1 MLGHGLNAEQAQ
13 KVWQPFLEWV
23 KNSPDGYSL
32 KKPVTIGAAPA
43 RHFWDAQW
51 WNEHWPEVIL
61 PRTNFMVGLL
71 DDVLVHVAQ
80 PIIRQDQRP
89 EAKPNS
95 YWWEGNTGE
104 CSWFIWG
111 YESLWLPDS
120 LLANDEQQQRLAD
133 ALFAASRIWGIE
145 LHCNKGL
152 GGAPAE
158 AVGWAKDTATNP
170 SVLNAFTLA
179 IVADGQGPAY
189 PGIPGH
195 EPQLDNGRKAAERI
209 DRCVD
214 ELRKVAPNGGA
225 YCSESNYF
233 EKGFQQAYWGDN
245 YPRLLEIKKK
255 YDPNGL
261 FIVHNGVGSE
271 QGSRDGFTKL

>member
-1 MLGHGLNAEQAQ
+1 MGERHCDESVGAERIYAGDSRGR
-13 KVWQPFLEWV
+13 P
-23 KNSPDGYSL
+23 
-32 KKPVTIGAAPA
+32 GA
-43 RHFWDAQW
+43 R
-51 WNEHWPEVIL
+51 V
-61 PRTNFMVGLL
+61 
-71 DDVLVHVAQ
+71 
-80 PIIRQDQRP
+80 
-89 EAKPNS
+89 
-95 YWWEGNTGE
+95 
-104 CSWFIWG
+104 
-111 YESLWLPDS
+111 
-120 LLANDEQQQRLAD
+120 
-133 ALFAASRIWGIE
+133 
-145 LHCNKGL
+145 
-152 GGAPAE
+152 
-158 AVGWAKDTATNP
+158 
-170 SVLNAFTLA
+170 
-179 IVADGQGPAY
+179 

>member
-1 MLGHGLNAEQAQ
+1 LGEQFHVRPNNELEITMLGHGLNAEQAQ
-13 KVWQPFLEWV
+13 KVWQPFLEWI
-23 KNSPDGYSL
+23 KNSLDSYSL

-80 PIIRQDQRP
+80 PIIRQDQRA

-179 IVADGQGPAY
+179 IVGGR
-189 PGIPGH
+189 PGA
-195 EPQLDNGRKAAERI
+195 R
-209 DRCVD
+209 V
-214 ELRKVAPNGGA
+214 
-225 YCSESNYF
+225 
-233 EKGFQQAYWGDN
+233 
-245 YPRLLEIKKK
+245 PR
-255 YDPNGL
+255 D
-261 FIVHNGVGSE
+261 
-271 QGSRDGFTKL
+271 SRARATTG